1 MSADN
6 TRKEEAMKQI
16 QNNTNN
22 NTDHDQNKIGI
33 PDNRKVLRI
42 VLPMILALIS
52 MLVLT
57 RISTSRDFHA
67 KTIASLDDKKSTVME
82 LTAASTAA
90 SAALTLLPGD
100 TATPIAEKLADLS
113 TYFLIVLCAIYVE
126 KYLVTM
132 TGYAAFLILIPL
144 GCIMYAAGIGF
155 GRHTWERI
163 ARKLALFGIAIALVI
178 PVSVK
183 VSDLIEHTYQSS
195 IQETVDAAKKA
206 TQDIQSSSEGQQD
219 SDGSDS
225 SGVLS
230 GIISGIKNGV
240 SDISDKVESVLNNF
254 IEALAV
260 MLVTSCVI
268 PVLVLVF
275 FFWLAKSMLGTV
287 PRE

>member
-1 MSADN
+1 MN
-6 TRKEEAMKQI
+6 QI
-16 QNNTNN
+16 QNNAN
-22 NTDHDQNKIGI
+22 HDQNKLGLK
-33 PDNRKVLRI
+33 DNKKILRI
-42 VLPMILALIS
+42 VLPLILALIS

-67 KTIASLDDKKSTVME
+67 KTIESLDDKKSTVME

-100 TATPIAEKLADLS
+100 TATPIAEKLADMS

-132 TGYAAFLILIPL
+132 TGYASFLILIPL
-144 GCIMYAAGIGF
+144 GCMLYAAGTCL
-155 GRHTWERI
+155 GRSAWERI
-163 ARKLALFGIAIALVI
+163 AKKLALFGIAIALVI
-178 PVSVK
+178 PASVK

-195 IQETVDAAKKA
+195 IQDTVDAAKQA
-206 TQDIQSSSEGQQD
+206 TQEIQSESEGQQD
-219 SDGSDS
+219 SDSTEN

-275 FFWLAKSMLGTV
+275 FFWLAKSMLGMERQTN
-287 PRE
+287 

>member
-1 MSADN
+1 
-6 TRKEEAMKQI
+6 
-16 QNNTNN
+16 
-22 NTDHDQNKIGI
+22 
-33 PDNRKVLRI
+33 
-42 VLPMILALIS
+42 
-52 MLVLT
+52 
-57 RISTSRDFHA
+57 
-67 KTIASLDDKKSTVME
+67 ME

-100 TATPIAEKLADLS
+100 TATPIAEKLADMS
-113 TYFLIVLCAIYVE
+113 TYFLIVLCAIYAE

-144 GCIMYAAGIGF
+144 GCVLYSAGIGF

-163 ARKLALFGIAIALVI
+163 AKKLALFGIAIALVI

-195 IQETVDAAKKA
+195 IQETVDAAKEA

-275 FFWLAKSMLGTV
+275 FFWLAKSMLRTAQ
-287 PRE
+287 RE

>member
-16 QNNTNN
+16 QNNTN

-42 VLPMILALIS
+42 VLPLILALIS

-100 TATPIAEKLADLS
+100 TATPIAEKLADMS

-144 GCIMYAAGIGF
+144 GCVLYAAGTGL

-163 ARKLALFGIAIALVI
+163 AKKLALFGIAIALVI
-178 PVSVK
+178 PASVK

-195 IQETVDAAKKA
+195 IQDTVDAAKKA
-206 TQDIQSSSEGQQD
+206 TQEIQSSSEGQQD
-219 SDGSDS
+219 SDSSDN

-240 SDISDKVESVLNNF
+240 SDISDKLEAVLNNF

-275 FFWLAKSMLGTV
+275 FFWLAKNMLGMA

>member
-1 MSADN
+1 MN
-6 TRKEEAMKQI
+6 QI
-16 QNNTNN
+16 QNNNTN
-22 NTDHDQNKIGI
+22 HDQNKIGI

-225 SGVLS
+225 SDSSGVLS

>member
-1 MSADN
+1 M
-6 TRKEEAMKQI
+6 RKPEEKPMNEIK
-16 QNNTNN
+16 NN
-22 NTDHDQNKIGI
+22 NDSNKIKI
-33 PDNRKVLRI
+33 QDNRRMLRI
-42 VLPMILALIS
+42 VLPLILALIS

-82 LTAASTAA
+82 
-90 SAALTLLPGD
+90 
-100 TATPIAEKLADLS
+100 LADLS

-206 TQDIQSSSEGQQD
+206 TQEIQSSSEGQQD
-219 SDGSDS
+219 SDNSDNR
-225 SGVLS
+225 GVLS

>member
-1 MSADN
+1 M
-6 TRKEEAMKQI
+6 
-16 QNNTNN
+16 
-22 NTDHDQNKIGI
+22 
-33 PDNRKVLRI
+33 
-42 VLPMILALIS
+42 LPLILALIS

-67 KTIASLDDKKSTVME
+67 KTIASLDDNKSTVME

-206 TQDIQSSSEGQQD
+206 TQEIQSSSEGQQD
-219 SDGSDS
+219 SDSSDNR
-225 SGVLS
+225 GVLS

>member
-1 MSADN
+1 M
-6 TRKEEAMKQI
+6 RKPEEKPMNEIK
-16 QNNTNN
+16 NN
-22 NTDHDQNKIGI
+22 NDSNKIKI
-33 PDNRKVLRI
+33 QDNRRMLRI
-42 VLPMILALIS
+42 VLPLILALIS

-90 SAALTLLPGD
+90 SAALLLPGD

-206 TQDIQSSSEGQQD
+206 TQEIQSSSEGQQD
-219 SDGSDS
+219 SDSSDNR
-225 SGVLS
+225 GVLS

>member
-1 MSADN
+1 MN
-6 TRKEEAMKQI
+6 EIK
-16 QNNTNN
+16 NN
-22 NTDHDQNKIGI
+22 NDSNKIKI
-33 PDNRKVLRI
+33 HDNRRMLRI
-42 VLPMILALIS
+42 VLPLILALIS

-206 TQDIQSSSEGQQD
+206 TQEIQSSSEGQKD
-219 SDGSDS
+219 SDS
-225 SGVLS
+225 SDNRGVLS

>member
-1 MSADN
+1 
-6 TRKEEAMKQI
+6 
-16 QNNTNN
+16 
-22 NTDHDQNKIGI
+22 
-33 PDNRKVLRI
+33 
-42 VLPMILALIS
+42 MILALIS

-225 SGVLS
+225 SDSSGVLS

>member
-1 MSADN
+1 
-6 TRKEEAMKQI
+6 MKQI

-42 VLPMILALIS
+42 VLPLILALIS

-57 RISTSRDFHA
+57 RIFTSRDFHA

-100 TATPIAEKLADLS
+100 TATPIAEKLADMS

-144 GCIMYAAGIGF
+144 GCVLYAAGTGL

-163 ARKLALFGIAIALVI
+163 AKKLALFGIAIALVI
-178 PVSVK
+178 PASVK

-195 IQETVDAAKKA
+195 IQE
-206 TQDIQSSSEGQQD
+206 IQSSSEGQQD
-219 SDGSDS
+219 SDSSDN

-240 SDISDKVESVLNNF
+240 SDISDKLEAVLNNF

-275 FFWLAKSMLGTV
+275 FFWLAKNMLGMA

>member
-1 MSADN
+1 M
-6 TRKEEAMKQI
+6 RKPEEKPMNEIK
-16 QNNTNN
+16 NN
-22 NTDHDQNKIGI
+22 NDFNKIKI
-33 PDNRKVLRI
+33 QDNRRMLRI
-42 VLPMILALIS
+42 VLPLILALIS

-67 KTIASLDDKKSTVME
+67 KTITSLDDKKSTVME

-144 GCIMYAAGIGF
+144 GCVLYAAGIGF

-163 ARKLALFGIAIALVI
+163 AGKLALFGIAIALVI

-206 TQDIQSSSEGQQD
+206 TQEIQSSSEGQQD
-219 SDGSDS
+219 SDSSDN

>member
-1 MSADN
+1 MN
-6 TRKEEAMKQI
+6 QI
-16 QNNTNN
+16 QNNAN
-22 NTDHDQNKIGI
+22 HDQNKLGLK
-33 PDNRKVLRI
+33 DNKKILRI
-42 VLPMILALIS
+42 VLPLILALIS

-67 KTIASLDDKKSTVME
+67 KTIESLDDKKSTVME

-100 TATPIAEKLADLS
+100 TATPIAEKLADMS

-132 TGYAAFLILIPL
+132 TGYASFLILIPL
-144 GCIMYAAGIGF
+144 GCMLYAAGTCL
-155 GRHTWERI
+155 GRSAWERI
-163 ARKLALFGIAIALVI
+163 AKKLALFGVAIALVI
-178 PVSVK
+178 PASVK

-195 IQETVDAAKKA
+195 IQDTVDAAKQA
-206 TQDIQSSSEGQQD
+206 TQEIQSESEGQQD
-219 SDGSDS
+219 SDSTEN

-275 FFWLAKSMLGTV
+275 FFWLAKSMLGMERQTN
-287 PRE
+287 

>member
-1 MSADN
+1 
-6 TRKEEAMKQI
+6 
-16 QNNTNN
+16 
-22 NTDHDQNKIGI
+22 
-33 PDNRKVLRI
+33 
-42 VLPMILALIS
+42 
-52 MLVLT
+52 
-57 RISTSRDFHA
+57 
-67 KTIASLDDKKSTVME
+67 
-82 LTAASTAA
+82 
-90 SAALTLLPGD
+90 
-100 TATPIAEKLADLS
+100 
-113 TYFLIVLCAIYVE
+113 
-126 KYLVTM
+126 
-132 TGYAAFLILIPL
+132 
-144 GCIMYAAGIGF
+144 MYAAGIGF

-163 ARKLALFGIAIALVI
+163 ARKLALFGITIALVI

-206 TQDIQSSSEGQQD
+206 TQEIQSSSEGQQD
-219 SDGSDS
+219 SDSSDNR
-225 SGVLS
+225 GVLS

>member
-42 VLPMILALIS
+42 VLPLILALIS

-100 TATPIAEKLADLS
+100 TATPIAEKLADMS

-144 GCIMYAAGIGF
+144 GCVLYAAGTGL
-155 GRHTWERI
+155 GRYTWERI
-163 ARKLALFGIAIALVI
+163 AKKLALFGIAIALA
-178 PVSVK
+178 SVK

-206 TQDIQSSSEGQQD
+206 TEEIQSSSEGQQD
-219 SDGSDS
+219 SDSSDN

-240 SDISDKVESVLNNF
+240 SDISDKLEAVLNNF

-275 FFWLAKSMLGTV
+275 FFWLAKNMLGMA

>member
-1 MSADN
+1 MN
-6 TRKEEAMKQI
+6 QI
-16 QNNTNN
+16 QNNNTN
-22 NTDHDQNKIGI
+22 HDQNKIGI

-42 VLPMILALIS
+42 VLPLVLALIS

-225 SGVLS
+225 SDSSGVLS

>member
-1 MSADN
+1 M
-6 TRKEEAMKQI
+6 RKPEEKPMNEIK
-16 QNNTNN
+16 NN
-22 NTDHDQNKIGI
+22 NDSNKIKI
-33 PDNRKVLRI
+33 QDNRRMLRI
-42 VLPMILALIS
+42 VLPLILALIS

-57 RISTSRDFHA
+57 RISTSMDFHA

-206 TQDIQSSSEGQQD
+206 TQEIQSSSEGQQD
-219 SDGSDS
+219 SDSSDNR
-225 SGVLS
+225 GVLS

>member
-1 MSADN
+1 M
-6 TRKEEAMKQI
+6 RKPEEKPMNEIK
-16 QNNTNN
+16 NN
-22 NTDHDQNKIGI
+22 NDSNKIKI
-33 PDNRKVLRI
+33 QDNRRMFRI
-42 VLPMILALIS
+42 VLPLILALIS

-67 KTIASLDDKKSTVME
+67 KTIAALDDKKSTVME

-206 TQDIQSSSEGQQD
+206 TQEIQSSSEGQQD
-219 SDGSDS
+219 SDSSDNR
-225 SGVLS
+225 GVLS

>member
-1 MSADN
+1 MN
-6 TRKEEAMKQI
+6 QI

-22 NTDHDQNKIGI
+22 NTNRDQNKIGI
-33 PDNRKVLRI
+33 SDNRKALRI
-42 VLPMILALIS
+42 VLPLILALIS

-67 KTIASLDDKKSTVME
+67 QTIASLDDKKSTVME

-100 TATPIAEKLADLS
+100 TATPIAEKLADMS

-132 TGYAAFLILIPL
+132 TGYASFLILVPL
-144 GCIMYAAGIGF
+144 GCVLYAAGSCL
-155 GRHTWERI
+155 GRRTWERI
-163 ARKLALFGIAIALVI
+163 AKKLALFGIAIALVI
-178 PVSVK
+178 PASVK

-195 IQETVDAAKKA
+195 IQDTVDAAKKA
-206 TQDIQSSSEGQQD
+206 TQEIQSESEGQQD
-219 SDGSDS
+219 SGSTDN

-275 FFWLAKSMLGTV
+275 FFWLAKSMLGM
-287 PRE
+287 EQKS